1 MNFTQLKKIAGF
13 ILIALGT
20 FGIATLLFFYA
31 VVLFSEKWPGLKPM
45 YEVFRLLFTIPT
57 GIVVIY
63 ATFIV
68 IAVPL
73 LFLVLIGAQVFSG
86 VKYITKTQVILFGV
100 MWAIALLFGSAT
112 VIHQAE
118 LMVSRMSPFSS
129 NPVEFN
135 VEKEIP
141 LEVQYAFKTTLK
153 NEVNTKIGV
162 PIEGYEPPM
171 FLQVFPGLTETD
183 FEGVEASIGHYT
195 IEEGRLVHKTDTTK
209 LIHSA
214 AKAITDRG
222 LDRLLGNIAV
232 RLKVDLTQDGTLTE
246 IVEAIVR
253 YSAPRNLEDMP
264 SNTND
269 GDISGGTTKPPLV
282 PSTPPKGDAIACTM
296 EAKICSDGSSVG
308 REGPNC
314 EFKVCPITEVP
325 AVHTCTADE
334 KKVQACRME
343 YVPVCGQVVVQC
355 IKAPCPPVPQ
365 TFGNACSACSA
376 SNVTSYTQGE
386 CT

>member
-1 MNFTQLKKIAGF
+1 MNFIQLKKIAGF
-13 ILIALGT
+13 ILMALGT

-73 LFLVLIGAQVFSG
+73 LFLVLIGAQIFSG
-86 VKYITKTQVILFGV
+86 VRYITKIQVILFGV
-100 MWAIALLFGSAT
+100 IWAIALLFGSAT

-118 LMVSRMSPFSS
+118 LMISRMSPFSS

-162 PIEGYEPPM
+162 PIEGYEPVM
-171 FLQVFPGLTETD
+171 FLKVFPGLAETD

-232 RLKVDLTQDGTLTE
+232 RLKVDLTQNGTLTE
-246 IVEAIVR
+246 IIEAIVR
-253 YSAPRNLEDMP
+253 YTTLQNLEDHVGDI
-264 SNTND
+264 SSGTTS
-269 GDISGGTTKPPLV
+269 GDISGGTIQPPRT
-282 PSTPPKGDAIACTM
+282 PSNLPKGDAIACTM

-314 EFKVCPITEVP
+314 EFRACPL
-325 AVHTCTADE
+325 
-334 KKVQACRME
+334 
-343 YVPVCGQVVVQC
+343 
-355 IKAPCPPVPQ
+355 
-365 TFGNACSACSA
+365 
-376 SNVTSYTQGE
+376 
-386 CT
+386 